1 MERNKS
7 LAKREM
13 KSFKRF
19 LNEKLKIELDI
30 RNGAGS
36 IPWVVDIFNEKYR
49 GFTAKVKCSKFLEMA
64 LDDEVDELER
74 RSLNIIKAK
83 AENEVLK
90 ISPIYIQIDISEL
103 MEDKDNPKIK
113 VIGHEGRARAYLIK
127 REMGNTYWPIAI
139 HIDNYRMRQIP
150 ENKRIKLKELLNT
163 ALVKEG
169 AHHSWVIKDS
179 FKDIDLP

>member
-1 MERNKS
+1 
-7 LAKREM
+7 M
-13 KSFKRF
+13 KTFKQF

-36 IPWVVDIFNEKYR
+36 IPWVIDIFNEKYR

-64 LDDEVDELER
+64 LDDHEDELER
-74 RSLNIIKAK
+74 RSLNVIKAK

-103 MEDKDNPKIK
+103 MEDKPNPEII
-113 VIGHEGRARAYLIK
+113 VLGHEGRARAHLIK
-127 REMGNTYWPIAI
+127 KEMGDIYWPIAI
-139 HIDNYRMRQIP
+139 HIDNYRMRNIP
-150 ENKRIKLKELLNT
+150 EDKRIKLKELLNI

-169 AHHSWVIKDS
+169 QSSWIIKDS